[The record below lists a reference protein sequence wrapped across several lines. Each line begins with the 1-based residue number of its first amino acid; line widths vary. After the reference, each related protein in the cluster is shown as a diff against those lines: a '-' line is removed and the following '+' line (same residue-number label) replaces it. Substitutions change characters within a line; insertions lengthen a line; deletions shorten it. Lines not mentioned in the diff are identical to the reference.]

1 MGFGVEPKPLVLQ
14 TSVQTRY
21 TIPRNTL
28 GAVVGV
34 EPTSRAYETRRI
46 TGRTPH

>member
-1 MGFGVEPKPLVLQ
+1 MNPL
-14 TSVQTRY
+14 RRG
-21 TIPRNTL
+21 IL